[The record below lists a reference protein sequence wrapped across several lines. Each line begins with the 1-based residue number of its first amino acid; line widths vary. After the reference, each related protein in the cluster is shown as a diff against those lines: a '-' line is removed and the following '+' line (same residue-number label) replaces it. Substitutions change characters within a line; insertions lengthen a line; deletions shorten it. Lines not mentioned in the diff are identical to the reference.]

1 MAIKNTLLSSSN
13 QNLIPTIAS
22 GASIAV
28 TTIFLCNTSVSAE
41 TVDLYVCEP
50 SSSPSSTNIVL
61 SSVSIDPN
69 DTFVFSA
76 ERMILSAGS
85 TIQSSCS
92 TPSVVAATVS
102 YVDI

>member
-1 MAIKNTLLSSSN
+1 MAIKNTLLTGSN
-13 QNLIPTIAS
+13 QNIIPTIAA
-22 GASIAV
+22 GTSIAV
-28 TTIFLCNTSVSAE
+28 TTVFLCNNSGAGV

-50 SSSPSSTNIVL
+50 SASPSATNIVL
-61 SSVSIDPN
+61 SAVPIDPN

-76 ERMILSAGS
+76 ERMILSTNS
-85 TIQSSCS
+85 SIQASCS